1 MNKRFFKVSRALG
14 ETLLVIAAALVLVGC
29 SRTEKKPAAQ
39 TALDTTL
46 AQQNALT
53 SAPVIPLTYEQRQ
66 GKYFYD
72 RYCAVCHG
80 EKGAGDGFNSFNL
93 DPKPH
98 SFADSAYFAAIS
110 DASLEQVISAGGR
123 GVNKSVLM
131 PSYGATLNKRDISYV
146 VAYLRT
152 LARSISSPQ

>member
-1 MNKRFFKVSRALG
+1 MNERLFKGSLALSKI
-14 ETLLVIAAALVLVGC
+14 LIMIAAVLVLAGC
-29 SRTEKKPAAQ
+29 SRTVKKPAAQ
-39 TALDTTL
+39 TAADSTL
-46 AQQNALT
+46 AQQVAVPSPSVL
-53 SAPVIPLTYEQRQ
+53 PLTYEQRQ

-72 RYCAVCHG
+72 KYCAVCHG
-80 EKGAGDGFNSFNL
+80 DKGAGDGFNSFNL

-110 DASLEQVISAGGR
+110 DASLARVIETGGR

-131 PSYGATLNKRDISYV
+131 PSYGATLNQRDVSYV

-152 LARSISSPQ
+152 FAEPVNSAQ